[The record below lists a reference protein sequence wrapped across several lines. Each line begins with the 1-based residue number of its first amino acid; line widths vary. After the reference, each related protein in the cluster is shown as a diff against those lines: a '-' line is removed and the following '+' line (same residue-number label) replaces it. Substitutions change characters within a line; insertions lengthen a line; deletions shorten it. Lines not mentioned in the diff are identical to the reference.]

1 MLRDPRQ
8 PGNRPLTTP
17 HSPLIFM
24 NTAEIL
30 KKVRQIEIKTGRL
43 VSETFAGEYQSV
55 FKGRGM
61 EFAEVREYVA
71 GDDVRS
77 IDWNVT
83 ARFSKPFIRRYVEE
97 RELTLM
103 IVCDMSASQFF
114 GSGTKAKNEA
124 AAELSAMFAFSALK
138 NNDKTGLLVFTD
150 GPELYIP
157 PRKGKNHILR
167 IIREILAYSPRGRAT
182 SVTRALDTAN
192 RLMKRRGI
200 IILISDFNDAGYEKA
215 LRRTAVR
222 HDLIPVVVEDR
233 LERTL
238 PKVRALINAEL
249 LEEEDGGAAPLVADL
264 SSPDFLAK
272 YAAARG
278 EGFKTMERAFQS
290 AGTDWLSV
298 DPAGDIYN
306 PVVKFFKRRQR
317 KLKGP

>member
-1 MLRDPRQ
+1 
-8 PGNRPLTTP
+8 
-17 HSPLIFM
+17 M

-61 EFAEVREYVA
+61 EFAEVREYVP
-71 GDDVRS
+71 GDDVRT

-83 ARFSKPFIRRYVEE
+83 ARYARPFVKRFVEE

-124 AAELSAMFAFSALK
+124 AAELGAMFAFSALK
-138 NNDKTGLLVFTD
+138 NNDKTGLLIFTD

-167 IIREILAYSPRGRAT
+167 IIREILAYSPRERGT
-182 SVTRALDTAN
+182 SVARALDTVN

-200 IILISDFNDAGYEKA
+200 IILISDFNDSGYEKA

-222 HDLIPVVVEDR
+222 HDLIPVMVEDR

-238 PKVRALINAEL
+238 PKIGGLLNAEL
-249 LEEEDGGAAPLVADL
+249 LEDAGAVPFLADL

-272 YAAARG
+272 YAAGRTEASRAVARI
-278 EGFKTMERAFQS
+278 FKS
-290 AGTDWLSV
+290 AGADWILV
-298 DPAGDIYN
+298 DPAGDIYG
-306 PVVKFFKRRQR
+306 PVVKFFKKRERKIRR
-317 KLKGP
+317 

>member
-1 MLRDPRQ
+1 
-8 PGNRPLTTP
+8 
-17 HSPLIFM
+17 M

-30 KKVRQIEIKTGRL
+30 KKVRQIEIMTGRL

-55 FKGRGM
+55 FKGCGM
-61 EFAEVREYVA
+61 EFAEVREYVP

-83 ARFSKPFIRRYVEE
+83 ARYAKPFVKRFVEE

-182 SVTRALDTAN
+182 SVARALDTVN
-192 RLMKRRGI
+192 RLMKRKGI
-200 IILISDFNDAGYEKA
+200 IILISDFNDSGYEKA
-215 LRRTAVR
+215 LRRTAGR
-222 HDLIPVVVEDR
+222 HDLIPVMIEDR
-233 LERTL
+233 LARAL
-238 PKVRALINAEL
+238 PNIRALINADQ
-249 LEEEDGGAAPLVADL
+249 LEDASSAPVLADL
-264 SSPDFLAK
+264 SSPAFRAK
-272 YAAARG
+272 YAAARAEAAG
-278 EGFKTMERAFQS
+278 IMERAFKS
-290 AGTDWLSV
+290 AGTDWISV
-298 DPAGDIYN
+298 DPAADIYG
-306 PVVKFFKRRQR
+306 PVVKFFRKRQR
-317 KLKGP
+317 KIRR